1 MMVIRRKRTLFDW
14 VNAGLLALG
23 AVLTILPFYN
33 IIIIS
38 FANNADYLRRSVYL
52 LPTSFDLTSYATV
65 LQNPYLFRAIGVTL
79 FNTVVGTMLNM
90 LLTSISAYALSKE
103 HIPGTRLIMKLILF
117 TMFFSGGLMPFY
129 FVVTRLHLVN
139 SLLVMIVPSAI
150 STFYLIML
158 RNYYQGLPPSIEE
171 SAKMDGANDI
181 YILFRIVIPTSIP
194 IMTTLILFYAV
205 DRWNEYYNALLF
217 LNAKA
222 LYPLQLFLREVI
234 RNFISVPFLQA
245 RIETSRGKLN
255 TTSMQMAIICI
266 SIVPIACIYPF
277 VQRHFTK
284 GILLGA
290 VKE

>member
-38 FANNADYLRRSVYL
+38 FANNADYLRRSLYL

-245 RIETSRGKLN
+245 RVETSRGKLN